1 MVHSDL
7 QITYEEGI
15 QGMQLLIK
23 ENKVL
28 LIIIA
33 VAVLISFVT
42 IGGRFS
48 AENRNKT
55 YDIVLDYNEIK
66 AMADQSEHDIS
77 WWLREF
83 RKMGIDKVGLA
94 EESMVSLIEDTD
106 LPVNATVMELI
117 MKDADWQ
124 DNYPEDFIRELTN
137 HGFDK
142 YDVLIEAASAEIFNF
157 VANGVRE
164 RYQPEN
170 FFIKETG
177 DGGYIVLDGTAKQ
190 TLYSEKYKYMSSVK
204 KGFVEKDEIVSS
216 KLMYI
221 NYGLL
226 PSKIEI
232 VEAAGMDIIPRTASY
247 AGWND
252 AKYAEAVLNSY
263 GKLDKV
269 PEYMIVGG
277 EGIIGY
283 DDGINTARDYIADNH
298 VTIGLIENTTQ
309 LQNILQFGVN
319 DIVKSTGY
327 DAVRIFSVWDYIQ
340 NRYQY
345 YGYEGAKEIE
355 NTLFRAVVERNVR
368 LIYFK
373 PIKEFKDQH
382 VYVTELDEYKTMFSN
397 LETRLAEHNIEYG
410 SKASVMDQYNVSLW
424 AKLAMALGCVAAA
437 VLLIRSILP
446 INRRLKVGLLTL
458 GALGAAGAYF
468 VMPGYAELITSF
480 AAAVIFPSVATLFIV
495 KQSKHLADTLNR
507 TERLPKIIG
516 LGILTLVIGVVISLI
531 GGLMTAA
538 PISSVNYMMEIDI
551 FRGVKLAQLLP
562 LVFFIAVYLAYYGF
576 GDSKRYP
583 GKLEYQDLRE
593 MMNASIKV
601 WMVLLGVVLLG
612 VGYYYIERTGHDSSI
627 QVSSLEMIFRNVLED
642 NLIARPRSKE
652 FLFAFPAV
660 MMMAYTSTR
669 RFKLWPI
676 LFGLASVI
684 GMTSV
689 TNTFMHIRTPLYLG
703 FARTGYSLLFG
714 IVIGIVGILIFELGH
729 MLYKKLERQIG

>member
-1 MVHSDL
+1 MVNSL
-7 QITYEEGI
+7 CQMQEGI
-15 QGMQLLIK
+15 QGMQLLLK
-23 ENKVL
+23 ENKII

-33 VAVLISFVT
+33 IAVVVSLITV
-42 IGGRFS
+42 GGRFS
-48 AENRNKT
+48 VENRNKT

-66 AMADQSEHDIS
+66 ALADQSEHDIS

-83 RKMGIDKVGLA
+83 KNMGITKVGLA
-94 EESMVSLIEDTD
+94 EENLVSLMEDNE
-106 LPVNATVMELI
+106 LPIHATVMDII
-117 MKDADWQ
+117 MRDADWEA
-124 DNYPEDFIRELTN
+124 DYPADFISELN
-137 HGFDK
+137 VIGFDQ
-142 YDVLIEAASAEIFNF
+142 YDLLIEAASVEAYDFLLQGIT
-157 VANGVRE
+157 A
-164 RYQPEN
+164 RYQPDHYYAMQSGN
-170 FFIKETG
+170 
-177 DGGYIVLDGTAKQ
+177 GGYILLDGTAKQ

-226 PSKIEI
+226 PSKVQIL
-232 VEAAGMDIIPRTASY
+232 EAVGMDIIPRTASY
-247 AGWND
+247 SGWND
-252 AKYAEAVLNSY
+252 TKYAEAVINSY
-263 GKLDKV
+263 EKLDKV

-277 EGIIGY
+277 EGVIGY
-283 DDGINTARDYIADNH
+283 DDGIETARDYIQKNQ

-309 LQNILQFGVN
+309 LQNILQLGVN
-319 DIVKSTGY
+319 DIVQSTGY
-327 DAVRIFSVWDYIQ
+327 EAVRIFSVWDYIQ

-355 NTLFRAVVERNVR
+355 NTLFRAVAERNVR

-382 VYVTELDEYKTMFSN
+382 VYVTDPEEYKTMFAN
-397 LETRLAEHNIEYG
+397 LEDRLSEHGIQFG
-410 SKASVMDQYNVSLW
+410 SSATVMDQYMVSLW
-424 AKLAMALGCVAAA
+424 AKLVMALGCMAAA

-446 INRRLKVGLLTL
+446 INRSFKAALLAL
-458 GALGAAGAYF
+458 GSLGAAGAYV

-495 KQSKHLADTLNR
+495 KQSKDLADTLNR
-507 TERLPKIIG
+507 TERLQKIVG
-516 LGILTLVIGVVISLI
+516 LGILTLISGVLISLI
-531 GGLMTAA
+531 GGMMTAA
-538 PISSVNYMMEIDI
+538 PISSVNYMLEIDI

-562 LVFFIAVYLAYYGF
+562 LVFFIAAYLAYYGF
-576 GDSKRYP
+576 GDSKKYP

-601 WMVLLGVVLLG
+601 WMMVLGVVLLG
-612 VGYYYIERTGHDSSI
+612 VGYYYLERTGHDSSI

-660 MMMAYTSTR
+660 MMLVYTSVR

-689 TNTFMHIRTPLYLG
+689 VNTFMHIRTPLYLG
-703 FARTGYSLLFG
+703 LARTGYSLLFG
-714 IVIGIVGILIFELGH
+714 IIIGIAGIFIFELGH
-729 MLYKKLERQIG
+729 MVYKKLERQIS

>member
-1 MVHSDL
+1 
-7 QITYEEGI
+7 
-15 QGMQLLIK
+15 MQLLIK

-33 VAVLISFVT
+33 IAVMVSFLI

-48 AENRNKT
+48 VENRNKT
-55 YDIVLDYNEIK
+55 YDIVLDFNEIK
-66 AMADQSEHDIS
+66 AMADQSDHDVA
-77 WWLREF
+77 WWLSEF
-83 RKMGIDKVGLA
+83 KKMGITKVGLA
-94 EESMVSLIEDTD
+94 EESMVSLMEDTE
-106 LPVNATVMELI
+106 LPINATVMDII
-117 MKDADWQ
+117 MKDADWEA
-124 DNYPEDFIRELTN
+124 NYPSDFIEEMKAM
-137 HGFDK
+137 GYDK
-142 YDVLIEAASAEIFNF
+142 YDVLIEAASSEAFDF
-157 VANGVRE
+157 VAGGVKE

-170 FFIKETG
+170 YFIKAT
-177 DGGYIVLDGTAKQ
+177 DVGGYLLLNGTAKQ
-190 TLYSEKYKYMSSVK
+190 TLYSEKYKYMSSIK

-216 KLMYI
+216 KIMYI

-226 PSKIEI
+226 PSKVQI
-232 VEAAGMDIIPRTASY
+232 VESAGMDIIPRTASY
-247 AGWND
+247 EGWND
-252 AKYAEAVLNSY
+252 TKYAEAVINSY

-277 EGIIGY
+277 EGVIGY
-283 DDGINTARDYIADNH
+283 DDGIETARDYITKNH

-382 VYVTELDEYKTMFSN
+382 VYVTELDEYQTMFSN
-397 LETRLAEHNIEYG
+397 LETRLEQHKIEFG
-410 SKASVMDQYNVSLW
+410 SRASVMDQYTVSLW
-424 AKLAMALGCVAAA
+424 AKFAMALGCVAAA

-446 INRRLKVGLLTL
+446 INRRMKAGLFAL
-458 GALGAAGAYF
+458 GALGATGAYA
-468 VMPGYAELITSF
+468 VMPGYAELMTSF
-480 AAAVIFPSVATLFIV
+480 AAAVIFPSVATLFIIR
-495 KQSKHLADTLNR
+495 QSKEFSDTLDR
-507 TERLPKIIG
+507 SERLPKIVG
-516 LGILTLVIGVVISLI
+516 LGILTLLCGVVISLM

-538 PISSVNYMMEIDI
+538 PISSVNYMLEIDI

-562 LVFFIAVYLAYYGF
+562 LLFFIAAYLAYYGY
-576 GDSKRYP
+576 GESKKYR
-583 GKLEYQDLRE
+583 GILEYNDLRE

-601 WMVLLGVVLLG
+601 WMVLIGIILLG

-627 QVSSLEMIFRNVLED
+627 QVSGLEMIFRNLLED
-642 NLIARPRSKE
+642 NLTARPRSKE

-660 MMMAYTSTR
+660 MMLLYTSVR
-669 RFKLWPI
+669 KFKLWPI
-676 LFGLASVI
+676 VFGLASII

-689 TNTFMHIRTPLYLG
+689 ANTFMHIRTPLYLG

-714 IVIGIVGILIFELGH
+714 IVIGIVGILIFEIGH

>member
-1 MVHSDL
+1 
-7 QITYEEGI
+7 
-15 QGMQLLIK
+15 MQLLIK
-23 ENKVL
+23 ENKIL

-33 VAVLISFVT
+33 IAVMVSFLT

-48 AENRNKT
+48 VENRNKT
-55 YDIVLDYNEIK
+55 YDIVLDFNEIK
-66 AMADQSEHDIS
+66 AMADQSDHDVV
-77 WWLREF
+77 WWLSEF
-83 RKMGIDKVGLA
+83 KKMGITKVGLA
-94 EESMVSLIEDTD
+94 EESMVSLMEDTE
-106 LPVNATVMELI
+106 LPINATVMDII
-117 MKDADWQ
+117 MKDADWEA
-124 DNYPEDFIRELTN
+124 NYPKDFIAEMKAN
-137 HGFDK
+137 GYDK
-142 YDVLIEAASAEIFNF
+142 HDVLIEAASQEAFDF
-157 VANGVRE
+157 VADGVRE
-164 RYQPEN
+164 RYHPEN
-170 FFIKETG
+170 YFIRATD
-177 DGGYIVLDGTAKQ
+177 DGGYLLLNGTAKQ

-216 KLMYI
+216 KIMYI

-226 PSKIEI
+226 PSKVQI

-247 AGWND
+247 EGWND
-252 AKYAEAVLNSY
+252 TKYAEAVINSY

-277 EGIIGY
+277 ESVIGY
-283 DDGINTARDYIADNH
+283 DDGIDTASDYITKNR

-382 VYVTELDEYKTMFSN
+382 VYVTELDEYQTMFSN
-397 LETRLAEHNIEYG
+397 LETRLDEHQIEFG
-410 SKASVMDQYNVSLW
+410 SRASVMDQYTVSLW

-446 INRRLKVGLLTL
+446 INRRMKAGLFAL
-458 GALGAAGAYF
+458 GALGAAGAYA
-468 VMPGYAELITSF
+468 VMPGYAELMTSF
-480 AAAVIFPSVATLFIV
+480 AAAVIFPSVATLFIIR
-495 KQSKHLADTLNR
+495 QSKEFADTLDR
-507 TERLPKIIG
+507 SERLPKIVG
-516 LGILTLVIGVVISLI
+516 LGVLTLLCGVLISLM

-562 LVFFIAVYLAYYGF
+562 LLFFIAAYLAYYGF
-576 GDSKRYP
+576 GESKKYR
-583 GKLEYQDLRE
+583 GILEYNDLRE

-601 WMVLLGVVLLG
+601 WMVLLGIVLLG

-642 NLIARPRSKE
+642 TLIARPRSKE

-660 MMMAYTSTR
+660 MMLVYTSVR

-676 LFGLASVI
+676 VFGLASII

-689 TNTFMHIRTPLYLG
+689 ANTFMHIRTPLYLG

-714 IVIGIVGILIFELGH
+714 IVIGMIGILIFEIGH